1 MIGSPRVH
9 HRLTDSTNQ
18 RAKELADAGALHGTL
33 VTADEQ
39 TAGRGRQGRSWVAPP
54 GAAVLMSVVVRDL
67 DSMAMLPLAAALAV
81 AEAAEAC
88 APVRCAIKWPNDVW
102 IDRRKLSGILVEGR
116 PAAGWA
122 VVGIG
127 VNVLTPREAFPEELR
142 DTATSLAAAA
152 GGEAGA
158 GAEPLSVRAT
168 LDALVDALDRRL
180 EAEPEAILAA
190 WRERDALRGER
201 IRWDGGEG
209 VAAGVDEDGSLLVDT
224 DAGRVTL
231 GAGEVHLER
240 VNGQNPTP

>member
-1 MIGSPRVH
+1 MIGAPRVH

-18 RAKELADAGALHGTL
+18 RAKELADAGAPHGTV

-54 GAAVLMSVVVRDL
+54 GAAVLMSAVVRDL

-81 AEAAEAC
+81 ADAAEAC
-88 APVRCAIKWPNDVW
+88 APVRCEIKWPNDVW
-102 IDRRKLSGILVEGR
+102 IERRKLSGILVEGR

-127 VNVLTPREAFPEELR
+127 VNVLTPREAFPEELQE
-142 DTATSLAAAA
+142 TATSLIASVPDAR
-152 GGEAGA
+152 
-158 GAEPLSVRAT
+158 LSVT
-168 LDALVDALDRRL
+168 VVLEALLTALDRWL
-180 EAEPEAILAA
+180 AAEPEAILAA

-201 IRWDGGEG
+201 IRWEGGEG

-224 DAGRVTL
+224 DSGRVAL

-240 VNGQNPTP
+240 IG

>member
-18 RAKELADAGALHGTL
+18 RARELADAGAPHGTV

-54 GAAVLMSVVVRDL
+54 GSSILMSAVVRDL

-81 AEAAEAC
+81 VDAAEAC
-88 APVRCAIKWPNDVW
+88 APVRCEIKWPNDVW
-102 IDRRKLSGILVEGR
+102 IERRKLSGILVEGR

-127 VNVLTPREAFPEELR
+127 LNVLTPPEAFPEELR

-152 GGEAGA
+152 PDAR
-158 GAEPLSVRAT
+158 LSVRDC
-168 LDALVDALDRRL
+168 LGALLAALDRRL
-180 EAEPEAILAA
+180 EAEPEEVLAA

-201 IRWDGGEG
+201 IAWGEGEG
-209 VAAGVDEDGSLLVDT
+209 VAAGVDDAGSLLVDT
-224 DAGRVTL
+224 DSGRLAL

-240 VNGQNPTP
+240 LG